1 MKSVIVHCL
10 PSTKGADIFERSS
23 GECREADHGPLTSLI
38 PPAGRHEEIKPRLLN
53 LRQAGV
59 YLGCSYWTIRD
70 WLLAGHIPTIDLPP
84 LQPRAGDKKK
94 PRLRRVLIDKRDLD
108 AFIDA
113 RKVRTGRPDTGE
125 TE

>member
-1 MKSVIVHCL
+1 MR
-10 PSTKGADIFERSS
+10 DIKQ
-23 GECREADHGPLTSLI
+23 PLTLQPLQGCSV
-38 PPAGRHEEIKPRLLN
+38 GSQVGTSRRHEEIKPRLLN